1 MSLPSSS
8 SPAPLAAPV
17 APNLRHAFGGIWRL
31 TFRRFLAPSQWTIPA
46 ILLAV
51 LVLIA
56 FASIHDGNERLFFR
70 WTTQFYLTFL
80 VPILAIL
87 SGAGAIRDEMKPAT
101 VDYVLTRP
109 VRRPAFVVFNFLSHL
124 ACLEAGFLLALGAV
138 LAVGVYRQIPAL
150 FAALPWLL
158 LGQVV
163 AVAAFAAFGLLCGAI
178 TSRYLVVGLVYGG
191 IVESAI
197 GRVPTQLN
205 RLSMTHQLRTLLEQ
219 VLPGFNPTL
228 PPAQSPLAI
237 VSLLLV
243 FSAVMLAAAALFF
256 AFQEL
261 AGARTND
268 T

>member
-8 SPAPLAAPV
+8 SPASLAAP
-17 APNLRHAFGGIWRL
+17 AEPSLRNAFGGIWRL
-31 TFRRFLAPSQWTIPA
+31 TFRRFLVPSQWTAPA

-56 FASIHDGNERLFFR
+56 FATVRDGNERLFFR
-70 WTTQFYLTFL
+70 WTSGFYLTFL
-80 VPILAIL
+80 VPILAFL

-101 VDYVLTRP
+101 VDYILTRP
-109 VRRPAFVVFNFLSHL
+109 VRRPAFVVFKFLSHL
-124 ACLEAGFLLALGAV
+124 ACLQVGFLLALGAV
-138 LAVGVYRQIPAL
+138 LAVGGYRHIPSL

-158 LGQVV
+158 LGQAV
-163 AVAAFAAFGLLCGAI
+163 AVTAFAAFGLLCGAI
-178 TSRYLVVGLVYGG
+178 TSRYLVLGLSYAG

-205 RLSMTHQLRTLLEQ
+205 RLSMTHQLRALLEQ
-219 VLPGFNPTL
+219 VLPGVNPAL
-228 PPAQSPLAI
+228 PPGQSPLAI
-237 VSLLLV
+237 VGLLLV
-243 FSAVMLAAAALFF
+243 FSAAMLAVAALYF

-261 AGARTND
+261 AGARTNE

>member
-1 MSLPSSS
+1 MNLPASSS
-8 SPAPLAAPV
+8 LTPRVSPI
-17 APNLRHAFGGIWRL
+17 APNLRNAFGGIWRL

-46 ILLAV
+46 ILLGV

-56 FASIHDGNERLFFR
+56 FATVREGNAQLYFR
-70 WTTQFYLTFL
+70 WTSQFYLTFL
-80 VPILAIL
+80 VPILAFL

-109 VRRPAFVVFNFLSHL
+109 VRRPVFVAFKFLSHL
-124 ACLEAGFLLALGAV
+124 ACLQVGFLLALGAV
-138 LAVGVYRQIPAL
+138 LAVGVYRHIPSL

-158 LGQVV
+158 LGQAV
-163 AVAAFAAFGLLCGAI
+163 AVTAFSALGLLCGAL
-178 TSRYLVVGLVYGG
+178 TSRYLVVGLFYAG

-205 RLSMTHQLRTLLEQ
+205 RLSMTHQLRALLEQ
-219 VLPGFNPTL
+219 VLPGFNPAL
-228 PPAQSPLAI
+228 LPAQSPLAI
-237 VSLLLV
+237 VGLLLI
-243 FSAVMLAAAALFF
+243 FSAIMVAAAALYF

-261 AGARTND
+261 AGARTNE

>member
-8 SPAPLAAPV
+8 SPAPRAAPI
-17 APNLRHAFGGIWRL
+17 APSIRNAFGGIWRL

-51 LVLIA
+51 LALIA
-56 FASIHDGNERLFFR
+56 FATLREGNERLFFR
-70 WTTQFYLTFL
+70 WTSGFYLTFL
-80 VPILAIL
+80 VPILAFL

-101 VDYVLTRP
+101 VDYILTRP
-109 VRRPAFVVFNFLSHL
+109 IRRPTFVVFKFLSHL
-124 ACLEAGFLLALGAV
+124 GCLQAGFLLALGV
-138 LAVGVYRQIPAL
+138 LLAVGLYRHIPSL
-150 FAALPWLL
+150 FVELPWLV
-158 LGQVV
+158 LGQAV
-163 AVAAFAAFGLLCGAI
+163 AVTAFSAFGLLCGAL
-178 TSRYLVVGLVYGG
+178 TSRYLVVGLFYAG

-219 VLPGFNPTL
+219 VLPGFNPALL
-228 PPAQSPLAI
+228 PTQSPLAI
-237 VSLLLV
+237 VGLLLI
-243 FSAVMLAAAALFF
+243 FSAIMVAAAALFF

-261 AGARTND
+261 AGARTNE

>member
-1 MSLPSSS
+1 MNLPSSS
-8 SPAPLAAPV
+8 SPPPLAAPV

-31 TFRRFLAPSQWTIPA
+31 TFRRFLAPSQWTVPA

-51 LVLIA
+51 LTLIA
-56 FASIHDGNERLFFR
+56 IATVREGNAVHFFR
-70 WTTQFYLTFL
+70 WTSGFYLTFL
-80 VPILAIL
+80 VPILAFL

-101 VDYVLTRP
+101 VDYVFTRP
-109 VRRPAFVVFNFLSHL
+109 VRRPAFVVFKFLSHL
-124 ACLEAGFLLALGAV
+124 VCLEGGFLLALGAV
-138 LAVGVYRQIPAL
+138 VAVGGYRHIPSL
-150 FAALPWLL
+150 FASLPWLL
-158 LGQVV
+158 LGQAV

-205 RLSMTHQLRTLLEQ
+205 RLSMTHQLRALLEQ
-219 VLPGFNPTL
+219 VLPGFNPAL
-228 PPAQSPLAI
+228 PPTQSPLAI

-243 FSAVMLAAAALFF
+243 FSAVMLAAAALLF

-261 AGARTND
+261 AGARTNE